1 MQRQSFSYK
10 NFQCFLISL
19 LFTSDQLNNY
29 VAAMIDR
36 LVTFTSLRNLS
47 GFSKITRSLFIIC
60 D

>member
-1 MQRQSFSYK
+1 MQRQSFNYK

-29 VAAMIDR
+29 VAAMIDP

-47 GFSKITRSLFIIC
+47 GFSKIT
-60 D
+60 